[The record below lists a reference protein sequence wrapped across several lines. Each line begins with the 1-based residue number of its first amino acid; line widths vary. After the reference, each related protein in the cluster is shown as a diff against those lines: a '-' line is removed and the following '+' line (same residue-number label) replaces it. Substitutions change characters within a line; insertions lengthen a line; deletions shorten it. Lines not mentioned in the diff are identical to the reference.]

1 MKWVFSA
8 IGLMSSLFMLIA
20 SLFMNYLFLSSLGK
34 TPFEGHV
41 LGAVSASA
49 DILKAL
55 LPFYIAWAWQQKR
68 YSIVIPGILIWG
80 LFAGFSLLSA
90 VGFSAQNRSVV
101 NELNTDRST
110 RKSELKI
117 ELKRLKIQRAELS
130 KHRSREAVK
139 EAIEGHKQNS
149 RWQTTK
155 GCREATLKSS
165 RVYCRTYFAL
175 RAELATAKK
184 ADELNQ
190 ALKNLSEQL
199 GKVTAKHDKNGIGAQ
214 VKTLQSILSLSSETL
229 NLFLTILIAVLV
241 EVGSSLGPYL
251 SLGFLI
257 NRAKKTKNT
266 NKPVGLIEDFC
277 LICLVSEREGKIS
290 NKRLYQAYV
299 DWCGKEGFTALKEQ
313 AFFKAFEKLAKDVG
327 IPREKGA
334 FKQIAL
340 A

>member
-1 MKWVFSA
+1 MRWMFSA
-8 IGLMSSLFMLIA
+8 IGLMASLFMLIA

-34 TPFEGHV
+34 TPFEGQV

-110 RKSELKI
+110 RTSELKI
-117 ELKRLKIQRAELS
+117 ELKRVKTQRAELS
-130 KHRSREAVK
+130 KHRSKEVVK

-155 GCREATLKSS
+155 GCREATLNSS
-165 RVYCRTYFAL
+165 RLYCRTYFAL

-190 ALKNLSEQL
+190 TLKNLSE
-199 GKVTAKHDKNGIGAQ
+199 
-214 VKTLQSILSLSSETL
+214 
-229 NLFLTILIAVLV
+229 
-241 EVGSSLGPYL
+241 
-251 SLGFLI
+251 
-257 NRAKKTKNT
+257 
-266 NKPVGLIEDFC
+266 
-277 LICLVSEREGKIS
+277 
-290 NKRLYQAYV
+290 
-299 DWCGKEGFTALKEQ
+299 
-313 AFFKAFEKLAKDVG
+313 
-327 IPREKGA
+327 
-334 FKQIAL
+334 
-340 A
+340 